1 MFSNACV
8 GNARLP
14 VKVYKKY
21 HHIIDVAMLIV
32 GLACLIGVIYLIGWL
47 YG

>member
-1 MFSNACV
+1 MFSYACV

-32 GLACLIGVIYLIGWL
+32 GLACLIGIIYLIGWL